1 MLRESSFFL
10 AFFWIISSFFSFKL
24 FVVMASH
31 EIRVTGFTAT
41 RSEYWALLSRH
52 RVRGIGA
59 KNNFVFCDGFV
70 LKESHR

>member
-1 MLRESSFFL
+1 MLRESSFYL
-10 AFFWIISSFFSFKL
+10 AFFLISSFFSLKL
-24 FVVMASH
+24 IVVVMASH

-52 RVRGIGA
+52 RVRGIGS

-70 LKESHR
+70 LKESYR